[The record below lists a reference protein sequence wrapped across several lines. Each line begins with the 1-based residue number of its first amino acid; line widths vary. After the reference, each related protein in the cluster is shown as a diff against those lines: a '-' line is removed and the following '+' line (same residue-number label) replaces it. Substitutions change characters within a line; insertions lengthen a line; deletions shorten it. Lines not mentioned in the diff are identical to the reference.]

1 MVEEALLVLE
11 NVTKRF
17 GGIVAVDNVS
27 LTIRRRELVGI
38 IGPNGAGKTTLFNL
52 INGVYKPDTGR
63 IIFDGIDITNMPPYK
78 RVELGLARTFQ
89 IPRPWGAL
97 TVRENVAV
105 GALFGS
111 ERNLNVL
118 EALEEVDRIL
128 EIVGLYEKRNEIS
141 SKLTV
146 PEKKLLELARALA
159 MKPKLLLLDEVV
171 AGMSPADADK
181 IVDTIKRIRD
191 ELDVAVVALVEHV
204 MRAVARFAERVIAM
218 HQGRILLEGPPQ
230 EVLRDK
236 RLVEIY
242 LGEIPSWLR

>member
-1 MVEEALLVLE
+1 VGRDNLLVLE
-11 NVTKRF
+11 NITKRF

-38 IGPNGAGKTTLFNL
+38 IGPNGAGKTTLFNI

-63 IIFDGIDITNMPPYK
+63 IIFDGIDITDMPPYK

-111 ERNLNVL
+111 ERSLNVL

-171 AGMSPADADK
+171 AGMSPADADR
-181 IVDTIKRIRD
+181 IVDTIKRVRD

-218 HQGRILLEGPPQ
+218 HQGRVLLEGPPQ

-242 LGEIPSWLR
+242 LGEIPPWLK

>member
-1 MVEEALLVLE
+1 MGRDNLLVLE
-11 NVTKRF
+11 NITKRF

-38 IGPNGAGKTTLFNL
+38 IGPNGAGKTTLFNI

-63 IIFDGIDITNMPPYK
+63 IIFDGIDITDMPPYK

-111 ERNLNVL
+111 ERSLNVL

-171 AGMSPADADK
+171 AGMSPADADR
-181 IVDTIKRIRD
+181 IVDTIKRVRD

-218 HQGRILLEGPPQ
+218 HQGRVLLEGPPQ

-242 LGEIPSWLR
+242 LGEIPPWLK

>member
-1 MVEEALLVLE
+1 MGEEALLVLE